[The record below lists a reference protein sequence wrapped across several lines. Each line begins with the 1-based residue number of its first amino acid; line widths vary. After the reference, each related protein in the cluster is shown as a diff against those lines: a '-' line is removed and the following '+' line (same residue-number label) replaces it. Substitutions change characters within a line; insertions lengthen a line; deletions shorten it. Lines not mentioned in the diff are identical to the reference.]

1 MNFGSQQQPN
11 ISIDKTTPI
20 ICEECE
26 NDTFV
31 QALYLRKISPLLT
44 GTGQEGVVPVPTF
57 MCAKCNHVNEAYRL
71 QILPDLDD

>member
-1 MNFGSQQQPN
+1 MNLGNQQQPN

-20 ICEECE
+20 ICEECG

-31 QALYLRKISPLLT
+31 QALFLRKISPLLT

-57 MCAKCNHVNEAYRL
+57 MCTKCNHVNKAFQL
-71 QILPDLDD
+71 QLLPDLDD

>member
-1 MNFGSQQQPN
+1 MNFGNQQQPN

-20 ICEECE
+20 ICEECG

-31 QALYLRKISPLLT
+31 QALFLRKISPLLT

-57 MCAKCNHVNEAYRL
+57 MCTKCSHVNEAYRL

>member
-1 MNFGSQQQPN
+1 MNLGNQQQPN

-31 QALYLRKISPLLT
+31 QALFLRKISPLLT

-57 MCAKCNHVNEAYRL
+57 MCTKCNHVNKAFQL
-71 QILPDLDD
+71 QLLPDLDD

>member
-1 MNFGSQQQPN
+1 MNLGNQQQPN

-31 QALYLRKISPLLT
+31 QALFLRKISPLLT

-57 MCAKCNHVNEAYRL
+57 MCTKCSHVNEAYRL